1 MEKLPFDLLKIN
13 ADDVDALE
21 ATYKALKENFKVGL
35 IKDDAIRLK
44 EFDMFT
50 SHPEATIGGTLLIN
64 HPEDG
69 CHLTFVKLRTVIQGG
84 REPAISYYKY
94 QVWASATLRSDFGRV
109 MIRRETLVDK
119 ILNVVHPVE
128 LHFDNDS
135 SFSHRFFV
143 AANDKEKAVSAI
155 SSDFRDAIGGIQ
167 MDDFIIE
174 IANSTLVIGN
184 VQPITPQQTLY
195 MAEFA
200 TKLSNLK

>member
-1 MEKLPFDLLKIN
+1 MEKLPFDTMKIE
-13 ADDVDALE
+13 ASDIDALE
-21 ATYKALKENFKVGL
+21 ATYKTLKENFKVGL
-35 IKDDAIRLK
+35 TKDDAIKLK

-50 SHPEATIGGTLLIN
+50 NHPEATIGGTLLIN

-69 CHLTFVKLRTVIQGG
+69 CHLSFVKLRTVIQGG
-84 REPAISYYKY
+84 RGPAISYYKY
-94 QVWASATLRSDFGRV
+94 QLWASATLRSDFGRV

-135 SFSHRFFV
+135 AFSHRFFV
-143 AANDKEKAVSAI
+143 AANDREKAITAMTPS
-155 SSDFRDAIGGIQ
+155 FRDAIAGIR

>member
-21 ATYKALKENFKVGL
+21 ATYRALKENFKVGL

-84 REPAISYYKY
+84 RGSAISYYKY

-109 MIRRETLVDK
+109 MIRRESLKRAKFVTPHHSAPKARFCCLPDQECEQTCH
-119 ILNVVHPVE
+119 NHTQQFHP
-128 LHFDNDS
+128 
-135 SFSHRFFV
+135 R
-143 AANDKEKAVSAI
+143 
-155 SSDFRDAIGGIQ
+155 R
-167 MDDFIIE
+167 
-174 IANSTLVIGN
+174 
-184 VQPITPQQTLY
+184 
-195 MAEFA
+195 
-200 TKLSNLK
+200 